1 MDKLQTRK
9 KNMNNARR
17 VLVMKVAE
25 QIAEDVQDDV
35 FAPLEVLLEDVSSK
49 KLEAFI
55 VNNPDLPKLVLEN
68 I

>member
-1 MDKLQTRK
+1 
-9 KNMNNARR
+9 MNNARR
-17 VLVMKVAE
+17 ILVIKVAE
-25 QIAEDVQDDV
+25 QIVEDVQDDV
-35 FAPLEVLLEDVSSK
+35 FAPLEVLLEDVPST